1 MRDQNLHATKQTIRK
16 FLADQRFFDDGALV
30 KLLDAARAGEMEYT
44 NPFGCL
50 VGRSN
55 VDYVASVQRGL
66 IDTSWSAGTAF
77 FLLGNGGIG
86 NEFDLIRQRRL
97 IPMIKSEMRNRARS
111 LTQSLE
117 PRRRFVEPTIERAT
131 RFEFVD

>member
-1 MRDQNLHATKQTIRK
+1 MRDQNLHTAKQTIRK

-30 KLLDAARAGEMEYT
+30 RLLDAARAGEIEY
-44 NPFGCL
+44 FDSQCCL

-55 VDYVASVQRGL
+55 SNYLAVDGYGYERTCAGVAYLKLGYGRVDYVS
-66 IDTSWSAGTAF
+66 
-77 FLLGNGGIG
+77 
-86 NEFDLIRQRRL
+86 DLIRQRRL

-117 PRRRFVEPTIERAT
+117 PRRRFVEPTIDRAT